1 MLVRLQLWNSF
12 YKLRI
17 GVFVEVTEMITVLTK
32 KLILSVDDYLV
43 ALKNKR
49 TLSMIADINYVTSVF
64 KVVFSIEM
72 ETWLQISWWE

>member
-1 MLVRLQLWNSF
+1 MF
-12 YKLRI
+12 A
-17 GVFVEVTEMITVLTK
+17 EVTEMITILTK

-72 ETWLQISWWE
+72 ET